1 MSNDLTNQPS
11 TVGTPRI
18 GLHAV
23 VSRRFPLMKYE
34 PWRDMP
40 EQLEWLPWELLA
52 PHDEQAKRNHG
63 GQNLEKLASRGGLS
77 ACEAVAIIEDTDYRK
92 MWPFPI
98 HSREEGKD
106 RCIKANNRLR
116 EILTTAGATA
126 NNDLQAMRLSS
137 SS

>member
-1 MSNDLTNQPS
+1 MQTHDFSNQLQAPS
-11 TVGTPRI
+11 AVGS
-18 GLHAV
+18 GAV

-52 PHDEQAKRNHG
+52 PHDEQEKRNHG
-63 GQNLEKLASRGGLS
+63 GQNLEKLAGRGGLS

-98 HSREEGKD
+98 QNREDQKD

-116 EILTTAGATA
+116 DILAAAEATA
-126 NNDLQAMRLSS
+126 NIRS
-137 SS
+137 